1 MPAEPQREY
10 FDVSSDLVLTE
21 VDRRGVATVT
31 INRADVNNAY
41 NGDMIQGLL
50 TAFGEIAKDAQ
61 ARVVLLRGNGR
72 HFQAGADLK
81 WIMSLKEKS
90 WEENLAV
97 SEATTDAVR
106 GLNEF
111 PKPTIALVHGGCF
124 GGGVGVAS
132 SCDIVIASEDAF
144 FAITEAKWGLMAA
157 PIYPQLIARLG
168 VANTRRYSLT
178 CERFDASKAKEIGL
192 VDEVCPKGG
201 LDEAAAPLV
210 DQLLDCPPIA
220 LAETKASILE
230 CAGLVISDER
240 AAELARPHAAKRL
253 TDEATEGLN
262 SFIEKRPPSWRPAA

>member
-1 MPAEPQREY
+1 MSA
-10 FDVSSDLVLTE
+10 DLVVTE

-41 NGDMIQGLL
+41 NGDMIQGFLK
-50 TAFGEIAKDAQ
+50 AFGEIAQDAQ
-61 ARVVLLRGNGR
+61 ARVVVLRGNGR

-81 WIMSLKEKS
+81 WIMSLNDKS
-90 WEENLAV
+90 WDDNLAA
-97 SEATTDAVR
+97 SQATTDAVR

-132 SCDIVIASEDAF
+132 SCDLVIASEDAF

-178 CERFDASKAKEIGL
+178 CERFGAQTAKEIGL
-192 VDEVCPKGG
+192 VDEVCPTGG
-201 LDEAAAPLV
+201 LDDAVAPFL
-210 DQLLDCPPIA
+210 DLLLDCPPDA
-220 LAETKASILE
+220 LAESKASILE
-230 CAGLVISDER
+230 CAGLQIDDAR
-240 AAELARPHAAKRL
+240 AAELARPHAAKRR
-253 TDEATEGLN
+253 TEEAAEGLS
-262 SFIEKRPPSWRPAA
+262 SFLEKRPPRWRPAS

>member
-1 MPAEPQREY
+1 M
-10 FDVSSDLVLTE
+10 SSDLVLVD

-41 NGDMIQGLL
+41 NGDMIQGFL
-50 TAFGEIAKDAQ
+50 TAFGQIAADSQ
-61 ARVVLLRGNGR
+61 ARVVVLRGKGR

-90 WEENLAV
+90 FEENLAV
-97 SEATTDAVR
+97 SQATTDAVR

-111 PKPTIALVHGGCF
+111 PKPTVALVHGGCF

-157 PIYPQLIARLG
+157 PIYPQLIARIG
-168 VANTRRYSLT
+168 VAHTRRYSLT
-178 CERFDASKAKEIGL
+178 CERFDAHKAKEIGL
-192 VDEVCPKGG
+192 ADEVCPTGG
-201 LDEAAAPLV
+201 LDAAAAPLI
-210 DQLLDCPPIA
+210 DYLLDCPPIA
-220 LAETKASILE
+220 LAETKASIIE
-230 CAGLVISDER
+230 CAGLAIDDAR
-240 AAELARPHAAKRL
+240 AAELALPHAQKRL

-262 SFIEKRPPSWRPAA
+262 SFIEKRAPKWRPAA

>member
-1 MPAEPQREY
+1 MGALSE
-10 FDVSSDLVLTE
+10 LVLTE
-21 VDRRGVATVT
+21 VDDRGVATVT

-41 NGDMIQGLL
+41 NSDMIQGLIK
-50 TAFGEIAKDAQ
+50 AFGEVAANDA
-61 ARVVLLRGNGR
+61 ARVVVLRGDGR

-97 SEATTDAVR
+97 SQATTDAVR

-178 CERFDASKAKEIGL
+178 CERFNAAKAKEIGL
-192 VDEVCPKGG
+192 VDEVCATGD
-201 LDEAAAPLV
+201 LDAAAAPLI

-230 CAGLVISDER
+230 CAGLVIDDAR
-240 AAELARPHAAKRL
+240 AAELAKPHAAKRL

-262 SFIEKRPPSWRPAA
+262 SFIEKRAPSWRPAN

>member
-1 MPAEPQREY
+1 M
-10 FDVSSDLVLTE
+10 SSDLVLTE
-21 VDRRGVATVT
+21 VDDRGVATVT

-41 NGDMIQGLL
+41 NSDMIQGLL
-50 TAFGEIAKDAQ
+50 NAFGEVAANDK
-61 ARVVLLRGNGR
+61 ARVVVLRGNGR

-90 WEENLAV
+90 FEENLAV
-97 SEATTDAVR
+97 SQATTDAVR

-111 PKPTIALVHGGCF
+111 PKPTIALIHGGCF

-178 CERFDASKAKEIGL
+178 CERFNAQKAKEIGL
-192 VDEVCPKGG
+192 VDEVCAVDD
-201 LDEAAAPLV
+201 LDATAAPLIS
-210 DQLLDCPPIA
+210 QLLDCPPIA

-230 CAGLVISDER
+230 CADLIIDDVR
-240 AAELARPHAAKRL
+240 AAELAHPHASKRL
-253 TDEATEGLN
+253 TAEATEGLS
-262 SFIEKRPPSWRPAA
+262 SFIEKRPPSWRPAI

>member
-1 MPAEPQREY
+1 M
-10 FDVSSDLVLTE
+10 SSDLVLTD
-21 VDRRGVATVT
+21 VDARGVATVT

-41 NGDMIQGLL
+41 NGDMIQGLIQ
-50 TAFGEIAKDAQ
+50 AFGKIAADPQ
-61 ARVVLLRGNGR
+61 ARVVVLRGKGR

-97 SEATTDAVR
+97 SQATTDAVR

-178 CERFDASKAKEIGL
+178 CERFGAHKAKEIGL
-192 VDEVCPKGG
+192 ADEVCPVGG
-201 LDEAAAPLV
+201 LDAAAAPLIE
-210 DQLLDCPPIA
+210 QLLDCPPNA

-230 CAGLVISDER
+230 CAGLVIDDAR

-262 SFIEKRPPSWRPAA
+262 SFIEKRAPSWRPAA

>member
-1 MPAEPQREY
+1 MAN
-10 FDVSSDLVLTE
+10 DLVLTD

-41 NGDMIQGLL
+41 NGDMIQQMLA
-50 TAFGEIAKDAQ
+50 AFGAVAADPQ
-61 ARVVLLRGNGR
+61 ARVVVLRGNGR

-81 WIMSLKEKS
+81 WILSLQKS
-90 WEENLAV
+90 SFEENLKV
-97 SEATTDAVR
+97 SQATTDAIR

-111 PKPTIALVHGGCF
+111 PMPTIALVHGGCF

-178 CERFDASKAKEIGL
+178 CERFNAQKAREIGL
-192 VDEVCPKGG
+192 VDEVCPTGG
-201 LDEAAAPLV
+201 LDAAAAPLLE
-210 DQLLDCPPIA
+210 QLLDCPPQA

-230 CAGLVISDER
+230 CANLIIDDKR
-240 AAELARPHAAKRL
+240 AAELALPHARKRL
-253 TDEATEGLN
+253 TDEATEGLS
-262 SFIEKRPPSWRPAA
+262 SFVEKRAPKWRPAA